1 MLKKQ
6 KNVQYL
12 LVRGKTIIIYKLD
25 LFVRKLSA
33 IKVMATQI
41 VRMSR
46 TTLLGLI
53 AIVGLSSPNAAYV
66 YIYEFI
72 ALPTNIGR

>member
-1 MLKKQ
+1 
-6 KNVQYL
+6 
-12 LVRGKTIIIYKLD
+12 VRGKTIIIYKLD

-53 AIVGLSSPNAAYV
+53 AIVGLSSPNVAYV

>member
-1 MLKKQ
+1 
-6 KNVQYL
+6 
-12 LVRGKTIIIYKLD
+12 
-25 LFVRKLSA
+25 
-33 IKVMATQI
+33 MATQI

-53 AIVGLSSPNAAYV
+53 AIVGLSSPNVAYV